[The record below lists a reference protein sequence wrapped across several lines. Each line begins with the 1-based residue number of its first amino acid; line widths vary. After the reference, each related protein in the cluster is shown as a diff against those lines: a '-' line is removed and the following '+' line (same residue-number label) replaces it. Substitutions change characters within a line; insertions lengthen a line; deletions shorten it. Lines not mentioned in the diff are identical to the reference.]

1 MDTILIIGC
10 CGRVG
15 SELLKELVKQKSCHI
30 IGCDINSERIES
42 LRQVYKSTGY
52 SNIHLLT
59 LNVNSEDGFYSL
71 KAYMNH
77 HKLTLNGAVYAAFP
91 QDAWSRGAEAI
102 PNTTRIS
109 NYLGDE
115 LSSIILFVHL
125 YWTILTKMK
134 GAAWYSFPQLWE
146 SKLPN
151 LKII

>member
-1 MDTILIIGC
+1 M
-10 CGRVG
+10 
-15 SELLKELVKQKSCHI
+15 
-30 IGCDINSERIES
+30 
-42 LRQVYKSTGY
+42 RQVYKSTGY

-115 LSSIILFVHL
+115 LSSIILFCSL
-125 YWTILTKMK
+125 ILDYFNENE
-134 GAAWYSFPQLWE
+134 GGSLVLLFLNYGSQ
-146 SKLPN
+146 SSQ
-151 LKII
+151 I